1 MDENFTADHQQV
13 NNDAIQGGGGG
24 GTDSHYRG
32 TSTNNDYILDED
44 NIKNDDNYDDGDND
58 DKTIEA
64 IAAVTDEHQLLKKKE
79 TAAKLQKILDSVKG
93 FTNTIFCEIGTYLHE
108 MEEVEKTY
116 IQCRAN
122 TQKEQRRMECEHQ
135 IHQNQLLTGVGETS

>member
-1 MDENFTADHQQV
+1 MDENFTAGHLQF

-24 GTDSHYRG
+24 GT
-32 TSTNNDYILDED
+32 NNDYILDED
-44 NIKNDDNYDDGDND
+44 NINNDDNYDDGDND

-64 IAAVTDEHQLLKKKE
+64 IAAVTDEHQLLKKE

-93 FTNTIFCEIGTYLHE
+93 FTKTILCEIGTYLHE
-108 MEEVEKTY
+108 TEEVEKTY

-135 IHQNQLLTGVGETS
+135 IHQNQLLTGVGETR